1 MIFLGVDPG
10 LEGAIALIDSD
21 TNEVEFW
28 DTPVLEI
35 KVGKSLKH
43 IQNAAQIVILL
54 RQITD
59 GRETMVAIEK
69 VNAMPNTGSGVKMG
83 ATSAF
88 SFGCGYG
95 MWLGILAALELSHEQ
110 VHPATWKAALMHGMS
125 KEKDSSRVRAMELFP
140 RTARDLSRKKDHGR
154 ADALLI
160 AQYSRK
166 CHENPMRVV
175 ERITMLPEPTLFG

>member
-1 MIFLGVDPG
+1 MYFLGVDPG
-10 LEGAIALIDSD
+10 LQGAIALIDSD
-21 TNEVEFW
+21 TSEVKFW
-28 DTPVLEI
+28 DTPVLEV

-54 RQITD
+54 RQITE
-59 GRETMVAIEK
+59 GREALVAIEK
-69 VNAMPNTGSGVKMG
+69 VNAMPNAGSGVKMG

-95 MWLGILAALELSHEQ
+95 MWLGILAALELSHQQ
-110 VHPATWKAALMHGMS
+110 VHPATWKAAVMAGMT

-140 RTARDLSRKKDHGR
+140 RAAKDLARKRDHGR

-160 AQYSRK
+160 AYYSKK
-166 CHENPMRVV
+166 CHENPMRIAKR
-175 ERITMLPEPTLFG
+175 EDLPMDRTLFG